1 MKKISEQTK
10 KFLLY
15 GIESTIKPKE
25 IYKLD
30 GVILFLVFL
39 FFFLAEASPLPAFSK
54 IFLVIVY
61 LGFVILS
68 FSRTE
73 VTGKKVFWIYGIQS
87 LTFSILFCWAG
98 TIFMLTTI
106 EKESYKAYLAVLAVI
121 YILAIAAYLFL
132 TMLLIKKDVYNPSSS
147 KKVAGGWC
155 ITSFVLLGIG
165 AAKVLSTKAE
175 YTTVIRIASLGF
187 YFVSLLCILG
197 VFHLV
202 KYFAVKKLEVEKFDK
217 R

>member
-10 KFLLY
+10 NFLLY
-15 GIESTIKPKE
+15 GIDHTIQPKE

-30 GVILFLVFL
+30 GAILFLVFL
-39 FFFLAEASPLPAFSK
+39 FFFLAEASPLPAF
-54 IFLVIVY
+54 
-61 LGFVILS
+61 
-68 FSRTE
+68 
-73 VTGKKVFWIYGIQS
+73 QS
-87 LTFSILFCWAG
+87 LIFSILFCWAG
-98 TIFMLTTI
+98 TIFMLTTM
-106 EKESYKAYLAVLAVI
+106 EKESYKGYLAVLAVI

-175 YTTVIRIASLGF
+175 YTTMIRIASLGF

-202 KYFAVKKLEVEKFDK
+202 KYFAVKKNVIRDK
-217 R
+217 DFRAMKSKK

>member
-1 MKKISEQTK
+1 
-10 KFLLY
+10 
-15 GIESTIKPKE
+15 
-25 IYKLD
+25 
-30 GVILFLVFL
+30 
-39 FFFLAEASPLPAFSK
+39 
-54 IFLVIVY
+54 
-61 LGFVILS
+61 
-68 FSRTE
+68 
-73 VTGKKVFWIYGIQS
+73 
-87 LTFSILFCWAG
+87 
-98 TIFMLTTI
+98 MLTTI
-106 EKESYKAYLAVLAVI
+106 EKESYKGYLAVLAVS

-165 AAKVLSTKAE
+165 AAKVLSMKAE

-202 KYFAVKKLEVEKFDK
+202 KYFAVKKLEVEKCDK